1 MPINQVTKCK
11 HCGVEHKLRGYS
23 CTVCKN
29 GVTRYKMTRL
39 DMIALHEKQN
49 KKCAICEKEL
59 ELFID
64 RKGGF
69 IDHCHIT
76 GTVRGILC
84 ITCNTAVGQIEKISL
99 EKIKSY
105 LFR

>member
-1 MPINQVTKCK
+1 MKTCK
-11 HCGVEHKLRGYS
+11 YCGVEHDIRGYS
-23 CTVCKN
+23 CRVCKN
-29 GVTRYKMTRL
+29 GLYRYKMTRL
-39 DMIALHEKQN
+39 DMISLHEKQN

-69 IDHCHIT
+69 IDHCHKT
-76 GTVRGILC
+76 NKVRGILC
-84 ITCNTAVGQIEKISL
+84 FSCNTLLGYIENNL
-99 EKIKSY
+99 HLYEKIKNY

>member
-1 MPINQVTKCK
+1 
-11 HCGVEHKLRGYS
+11 
-23 CTVCKN
+23 
-29 GVTRYKMTRL
+29 
-39 DMIALHEKQN
+39 MISLHEKQN

-69 IDHCHIT
+69 IDHCHKT
-76 GTVRGILC
+76 NKVRGILC
-84 ITCNTAVGQIEKISL
+84 AYCNTLLGRVEKIGL